1 MISHD
6 RPVQQRTVRSETT
19 KDKAGALPSA
29 VYANEPNC
37 TNVSLSTNQERDSS
51 STERSSEVVGV
62 EVQDVT
68 EVTFVND
75 CSVAVAVAVGE
86 VRWPQLDE
94 YEMDSEVNLS
104 NNEDEAISCQNATVT
119 RSGRQV
125 RAYFP
130 WI

>member
-1 MISHD
+1 M
-6 RPVQQRTVRSETT
+6 
-19 KDKAGALPSA
+19 
-29 VYANEPNC
+29 
-37 TNVSLSTNQERDSS
+37 
-51 STERSSEVVGV
+51 GV

-86 VRWPQLDE
+86 VGRPQLDE

-119 RSGRQV
+119 RYGRQV
-125 RAYFP
+125 REHIP
-130 WI
+130 MDL